1 VLLGIATTLQAQ
13 NTTFLALASQTAVL
27 ETELH
32 KIKTV
37 YTQFWRANMGSARDP
52 FDEVDRF
59 ADLDDLGFG
68 SLRVK

>member
-13 NTTFLALASQTAVL
+13 NTTFLALASQTAAL

-32 KIKTV
+32 KIKTA
-37 YTQFWRANMGSARDP
+37 YTQLWRANMSSARDP
-52 FDEVDRF
+52 FDEV
-59 ADLDDLGFG
+59 DDLGFG